1 MSEPGNPAEE
11 DRKQH
16 LAEITEA
23 VEAAIHRL
31 DERDKAANAAEK
43 LKAEHKEALS
53 TRVSVAALALT
64 MLLSFLGFAHGER
77 DDAAKDARRIAD
89 GAKRDSEDN
98 WQLYQARS
106 SERANYV
113 IAADALTREAQT
125 LAAGDPR
132 QRLLALNHVEY
143 ATRITQV
150 DNESRH
156 LFFIIQ
162 KLQRTRIQKLREAD
176 HIDAQIARYDMGTRV
191 LTLALVIL
199 SVTLLANQE
208 RLFWVAVLTSFA
220 GAGVSISGYFLG

>member
-1 MSEPGNPAEE
+1 MTTPTEE

-31 DERDKAANAAEK
+31 DERDKASELIEK
-43 LKAEHKEALS
+43 QKAERKEALS
-53 TRVSVAALALT
+53 ERVSIAALALT

-77 DDAAKDARRIAD
+77 DGAAKEARRIAD
-89 GAKRDSEDN
+89 AAKRDSEDN
-98 WQLYQARS
+98 WALYQARS
-106 SERANYV
+106 SERANV
-113 IAADALTREAQT
+113 VVAEDSLTREGQT
-125 LAAGDPR
+125 LQPNDPR
-132 QRLLALNHVEY
+132 LRLLALNHIEY

-156 LFFIIQ
+156 LFFVIQ
-162 KLQRTRIQKLREAD
+162 KLERTRILKLREAD

-208 RLFWVAVLTSFA
+208 RLFWVAVLTSFV
-220 GAGVSISGYFLG
+220 GAGIAISGYFSG

>member
-1 MSEPGNPAEE
+1 MSEPTEE

-31 DERDKAANAAEK
+31 DERDKAAQQGEK
-43 LKAEHKEALS
+43 QKGERKEALS

-64 MLLSFLGFAHGER
+64 MLLSFLGFAHQER
-77 DDAAKDARRIAD
+77 DDAAKGARHIAD
-89 GAKRDSEDN
+89 AAKRDSEDN
-98 WQLYQARS
+98 WSLYQARA

-113 IAADALTREAQT
+113 IAEDSLTREAQT
-125 LAAGDPR
+125 LAPGDAR

-162 KLQRTRIQKLREAD
+162 KLARTRIQKLREAD
-176 HIDAQIARYDMGTRV
+176 HIDAQIARYDMGSRV

-220 GAGVSISGYFLG
+220 GAGVCISGYFLG